1 MKSQFQHALEV
12 PQFRTALDYRRRLT
26 FGIDK
31 LDSILQLHLEDIIG
45 IVGDTRYTNALV
57 TRLIVRSLLPHK
69 HGGFDAK
76 KVMVID
82 ADNSSNPYLCVDF
95 ARQFGMHHSSVLPK
109 VLVTRQFTI
118 YQLTHTI
125 LYDLP
130 KRLYLHRPSV
140 IVISGLLDQFIQE
153 PNIHINEFGSLIS
166 QIVTVLRRIKDVLL
180 IISSR
185 FGDEE
190 MVVPTFPR
198 IIEMRAK
205 KEFDETKLNLSVY
218 NNSKM
223 KRLSLTENEL
233 NGISTRS

>member
-1 MKSQFQHALEV
+1 
-12 PQFRTALDYRRRLT
+12 
-26 FGIDK
+26 
-31 LDSILQLHLEDIIG
+31 
-45 IVGDTRYTNALV
+45 
-57 TRLIVRSLLPHK
+57 LLPHR

-95 ARQFGMHHSSVLPK
+95 GRRYRMHPRTVLSK

-130 KRLYLHRPSV
+130 KRVHLHRPSV
-140 IVISGLLDQFIQE
+140 IMITGLLDQFLQE
-153 PNIHINEFGSLIS
+153 PNININEFGRLIS
-166 QIVTVLRRIKDVLL
+166 QIVPALRRIKNVLL

-190 MVVPTFPR
+190 LVVPTFPR
-198 IIEMRAK
+198 IIEIRAK
-205 KEFDETKLNLSVY
+205 KDYDETKLNLSVY

-223 KRLSLTENEL
+223 KRVQLSENEL
-233 NGISTRS
+233 NGVPV

>member
-31 LDSILQLHLEDIIG
+31 LDSILQLHLDDIIG
-45 IVGDTRYTNALV
+45 IVGETRYTNALV
-57 TRLIVRSLLPHK
+57 TRLIVRSLLPHR

-95 ARQFGMHHSSVLPK
+95 ARQYGMHHSSVLHK

-130 KRLYLHRPSV
+130 KRYIFTNH
-140 IVISGLLDQFIQE
+140 Q
-153 PNIHINEFGSLIS
+153 
-166 QIVTVLRRIKDVLL
+166 
-180 IISSR
+180 
-185 FGDEE
+185 
-190 MVVPTFPR
+190 
-198 IIEMRAK
+198 
-205 KEFDETKLNLSVY
+205 
-218 NNSKM
+218 
-223 KRLSLTENEL
+223 
-233 NGISTRS
+233 

>member
-1 MKSQFQHALEV
+1 LKSQFQHALEV

-31 LDSILQLHLEDIIG
+31 LDSILQLHLDDIIG
-45 IVGDTRYTNALV
+45 IVGETRYTNALV
-57 TRLIVRSLLPHK
+57 TRLIVRSLLSHRR
-69 HGGFDAK
+69 GGFDAK

-95 ARQFGMHHSSVLPK
+95 ARQYGMHHSSVLHK
-109 VLVTRQFTI
+109 VLVSRQFTI
-118 YQLTHTI
+118 YQLTNSI

-130 KRLYLHRPSV
+130 KRVHLHRPSV
-140 IVISGLLDQFIQE
+140 IVISGLMDQFLHE
-153 PNIHINEFGSLIS
+153 SNIGINEFGNLIS
-166 QIVTVLRRIKDVLL
+166 QIVPALRRIKDVLL

-185 FGDEE
+185 FGEEE
-190 MVVPTFPR
+190 MVVPTFPT

-223 KRLSLTENEL
+223 KRVALTENEL
-233 NGISTRS
+233 NGIPG

>member
-1 MKSQFQHALEV
+1 LKSQFQHALEV

-31 LDSILQLHLEDIIG
+31 LDSILQLHLDDIIG
-45 IVGDTRYTNALV
+45 IVGETRHTNALV
-57 TRLIVRSLLPHK
+57 TRLIVRSLLPHR

-82 ADNSSNPYLCVDF
+82 ADNSSNPYLYVDF
-95 ARQFGMHHSSVLPK
+95 ARQYRMHPCTVLDK
-109 VLVTRQFTI
+109 VLVTRQFTV

-130 KRLYLHRPSV
+130 KRVHLHRPSV
-140 IVISGLLDQFIQE
+140 IVVSGLMDQFLQE
-153 PNIHINEFGSLIS
+153 PNIHINEFGNLIS
-166 QIVTVLRRIKDVLL
+166 QIVSALRKIKDALL

-185 FGDEE
+185 FGEE
-190 MVVPTFPR
+190 LVVPTFPR
-198 IIEMRAK
+198 IIEIRAK

-218 NNSKM
+218 NNNKM
-223 KRLSLTENEL
+223 KRVGLTENEL
-233 NGISTRS
+233 NGAPP

>member
-1 MKSQFQHALEV
+1 
-12 PQFRTALDYRRRLT
+12 
-26 FGIDK
+26 
-31 LDSILQLHLEDIIG
+31 
-45 IVGDTRYTNALV
+45 
-57 TRLIVRSLLPHK
+57 
-69 HGGFDAK
+69 
-76 KVMVID
+76 
-82 ADNSSNPYLCVDF
+82 
-95 ARQFGMHHSSVLPK
+95 MHHSRVLPK

-130 KRLYLHRPSV
+130 KRVHLHRPSV
-140 IVISGLLDQFIQE
+140 IVISGLMDQFLQE
-153 PNIHINEFGSLIS
+153 PYIHINEFGSLIS
-166 QIVTVLRRIKDVLL
+166 QIVPALRRIKNVLL

-223 KRLSLTENEL
+223 KRFALKENEL
-233 NGISTRS
+233 NGVPA